1 LGGVA
6 GLVAGLLE
14 KVADSADGS
23 SGTGGDTL
31 PGGHRFNKYAT
42 AHDII
47 GKKPTILNTLF
58 VIFRK
63 ILQKPNQEIHARS
76 FVSYTFDFITTLLPT
91 ELIMLYLGIDLH
103 KSQITVN
110 LRNENGDVIQ
120 TGQICTDHDSLSDF
134 FAKLV
139 KRAGKSRGFMAIFE
153 VCGFHDWL
161 YAKLQKCGCKEIVV
175 IQPDNSARQKT
186 DRRDANAL
194 CELLWNNRKRLRDGA
209 RPNGIQRIYLPDA
222 TDAQVRQLVNLRTFL
237 VAQRTKIIN
246 KVRGLLRKHNI
257 EQDAPSQTRFGT
269 QKNRRWL
276 EKVVLPVADRIEV
289 DIHLKL
295 WKEYDEQVVS
305 VEAKLAKYCEGVPA
319 LHRLLSI
326 PGISA
331 MGAITLLSR
340 IVDIT
345 RFKTP
350 DSLANYFGL
359 TPGCRNSGEATQ
371 RLGSITKA
379 GSRIARL
386 VLNFAVNHVVRKC
399 PHMKSWH
406 KKIKIRRGAKT
417 ARVAVMR
424 RLATIVWHILRWD
437 KTYQFR
443 YDPPTPAPKQGD
455 LRSPKEVLGGIDNG
469 NHLRIQE
476 KTPLKCRGKTK
487 A

>member
-1 LGGVA
+1 
-6 GLVAGLLE
+6 
-14 KVADSADGS
+14 
-23 SGTGGDTL
+23 
-31 PGGHRFNKYAT
+31 
-42 AHDII
+42 
-47 GKKPTILNTLF
+47 
-58 VIFRK
+58 
-63 ILQKPNQEIHARS
+63 
-76 FVSYTFDFITTLLPT
+76 
-91 ELIMLYLGIDLH
+91 MLYLGIDLH
-103 KSQITVN
+103 KAQITIN

-120 TGQICTDHDSLSDF
+120 TGQIRTDHDSINDF

-139 KRAGKSRGFMAIFE
+139 KRAGKARGFMAIFE

-161 YAKLQKCGCKEIVV
+161 YAKLQKCRCKEIVV

-194 CELLWNNRKRLRDGA
+194 GELLWNNRKRLRDGA
-209 RPNGIQRIYLPDA
+209 RPNGIQRIYLPEA
-222 TDAQVRQLVNLRTFL
+222 TDAQVRQLVNLRNFL
-237 VAQRTKIIN
+237 VTQRTKIIN
-246 KVRGLLRKHNI
+246 KVRGLLRKHNM
-257 EQDAPSQTRFGT
+257 EQDAPSQKRCGT

-276 EKVVLPVADRIEV
+276 EKVVLPVADRIEM

-295 WKEYDEQVVS
+295 WNEYDEQVLS
-305 VEAKLAKYCEGVPA
+305 VESKLAKYYEGNPA
-319 LHRLLSI
+319 LYRLLSI

-379 GSRIARL
+379 GSPIARH
-386 VLNFAVNHVVRKC
+386 VLNHAVLHVTRKC
-399 PHMKSWH
+399 GDMKKWH
-406 KKIKIRRGAKT
+406 KKIKTRRGAKT

-424 RLATIVWHILRWD
+424 KLATIVWHILRWD
-437 KTYQFR
+437 KMYQFR
-443 YDPPTPAPKQGD
+443 YDPPTATRKKDD
-455 LRSPKEVLGGIDNG
+455 LRSSREVLGGMDNK
-469 NHLRIQE
+469 NHSRKRG
-476 KTPLKCRGKTK
+476 KTPLNRRNKTK

>member
-1 LGGVA
+1 
-6 GLVAGLLE
+6 
-14 KVADSADGS
+14 
-23 SGTGGDTL
+23 
-31 PGGHRFNKYAT
+31 
-42 AHDII
+42 
-47 GKKPTILNTLF
+47 
-58 VIFRK
+58 
-63 ILQKPNQEIHARS
+63 
-76 FVSYTFDFITTLLPT
+76 
-91 ELIMLYLGIDLH
+91 MLYLGIDLH
-103 KSQITVN
+103 KSQITIN

-120 TGQICTDHDSLSDF
+120 TGQISTNHDTINDF
-134 FAKLV
+134 FGKLV
-139 KRAGKSRGFMAIFE
+139 KRAGKARGFMAIFE

-161 YAKLQKCGCKEIVV
+161 YARLQRCQCKEIVV
-175 IQPDNSARQKT
+175 IQPDNTARQKT

-237 VAQRTKIIN
+237 VAQRTKVIN
-246 KVRGLLRKHNI
+246 KVRGLLRKHNV
-257 EQDAPSQTRFGT
+257 EQDAPSQTRYGT

-276 EKVVLPVADRIEV
+276 ETIALPTADRIEV

-295 WKEYDEQVVS
+295 WKEYDEQILS
-305 VEAKLAKYCEGVPA
+305 VESKLVKCYEEHPA
-319 LHRLLSI
+319 LLRLVSI

-331 MGAITLLSR
+331 MGAMTLLSR
-340 IVDIT
+340 IVDIM

-379 GSRIARL
+379 GSRIARH

-399 PHMKSWH
+399 PQMKAWH
-406 KKIKIRRGAKT
+406 KKIKMRRGTKI

-443 YDPPTPAPKQGD
+443 YDPPTAPQKKDD
-455 LRSPKEVLGGIDNG
+455 LRSSKEVLVGIG
-469 NHLRIQE
+469 NKNLSHK
-476 KTPLKCRGKTK
+476 KTETLSNRKGKTR